1 MSMNFEQA
9 EMWRRLSDAPGN
21 YYTQASESEREDFRK
36 FVEEQLHLGRIT
48 VEFTKA
54 DGSVRAMICTLSEDH
69 GAKYNPVT
77 ESANL
82 QPTQPRRRPTME
94 VRTVWDCEAG
104 AWRSFRWD
112 RLNLIGFTIG

>member
-9 EMWRRLSDAPGN
+9 EMWRRLQNDPGN
-21 YYTQASESEREDFRK
+21 YYTQISEPDRVAFRK
-36 FVEEQLHLGRIT
+36 LVEQLLHEGQVT

-54 DGSVRAMICTLSEDH
+54 DGSVRAMICTLSELH
-69 GAKYNPVT
+69 GAKYNHVT
-77 ESANL
+77 ESVEASK
-82 QPTQPRRRPTME
+82 PARRPTDH

-112 RLNLIGFTIG
+112 RLKMIGFTLG